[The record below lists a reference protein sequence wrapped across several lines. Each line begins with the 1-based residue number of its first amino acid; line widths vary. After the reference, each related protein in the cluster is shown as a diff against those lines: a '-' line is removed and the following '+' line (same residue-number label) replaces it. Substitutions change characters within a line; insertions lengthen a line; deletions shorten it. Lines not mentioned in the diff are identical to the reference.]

1 MIDKLKVIQ
10 YTLRDTEKY
19 LFGIIKNEWM
29 KDHPH
34 FAYIQKQVLQDIID
48 VNTGLPKE
56 NGKISLKW
64 RTRALDPDN
73 NEISGCLLKLLIS
86 DDP

>member
-19 LFGIIKNEWM
+19 LFGIIKNECM

-34 FAYIQKQVLQDIID
+34 FAYNQKQVLQDIIINLINKQNELSKLID
-48 VNTGLPKE
+48 ELKE
-56 NGKISLKW
+56 
-64 RTRALDPDN
+64 T
-73 NEISGCLLKLLIS
+73 EE
-86 DDP
+86 

>member
-34 FAYIQKQVLQDIID
+34 FAYNQKQVLQGIIINL
-48 VNTGLPKE
+48 VNKQ
-56 NGKISLKW
+56 
-64 RTRALDPDN
+64 
-73 NEISGCLLKLLIS
+73 NELSKLIDELRETE
-86 DDP
+86 

>member
-1 MIDKLKVIQ
+1 MIDKLKTIR

-34 FAYIQKQVLQDIID
+34 IMYNDKQILSDIIANLIKTSEELKVIID
-48 VNTGLPKE
+48 SINIELNKE
-56 NGKISLKW
+56 
-64 RTRALDPDN
+64 
-73 NEISGCLLKLLIS
+73 EE
-86 DDP
+86 

>member
-29 KDHPH
+29 KDHTH
-34 FAYIQKQVLQDIID
+34 FAYNQKQVLQDIIINL
-48 VNTGLPKE
+48 VNKQ
-56 NGKISLKW
+56 
-64 RTRALDPDN
+64 
-73 NEISGCLLKLLIS
+73 NELSKLIDELRETE
-86 DDP
+86 

>member
-29 KDHPH
+29 KDQPH
-34 FAYIQKQVLQDIID
+34 FAYNQKQVLQDIIINL
-48 VNTGLPKE
+48 VNKQ
-56 NGKISLKW
+56 
-64 RTRALDPDN
+64 
-73 NEISGCLLKLLIS
+73 NELSKLIDELRETE
-86 DDP
+86 

>member
-29 KDHPH
+29 KAHPH
-34 FAYIQKQVLQDIID
+34 FAYNQKQVLQDIIINL
-48 VNTGLPKE
+48 VNKQNELSKLIDELKE
-56 NGKISLKW
+56 
-64 RTRALDPDN
+64 T
-73 NEISGCLLKLLIS
+73 EE
-86 DDP
+86 

>member
-10 YTLRDTEKY
+10 FTLRDNEKY

-34 FAYIQKQVLQDIID
+34 FAYNQKQVLQDIIINL
-48 VNTGLPKE
+48 VNKQ
-56 NGKISLKW
+56 
-64 RTRALDPDN
+64 
-73 NEISGCLLKLLIS
+73 NELSKLIDELRETE
-86 DDP
+86 

>member
-1 MIDKLKVIQ
+1 MIAKLKVIQ

-34 FAYIQKQVLQDIID
+34 FAYNQKQVLQDIIINL
-48 VNTGLPKE
+48 VNKQ
-56 NGKISLKW
+56 
-64 RTRALDPDN
+64 
-73 NEISGCLLKLLIS
+73 NELSKLIDELRETE
-86 DDP
+86 

>member
-34 FAYIQKQVLQDIID
+34 FAYNQKQVLAEIIVNLMKKQDELGKLID
-48 VNTGLPKE
+48 ELKE
-56 NGKISLKW
+56 
-64 RTRALDPDN
+64 T
-73 NEISGCLLKLLIS
+73 EE
-86 DDP
+86 

>member
-19 LFGIIKNEWM
+19 LFGIIKNELM

-34 FAYIQKQVLQDIID
+34 FAYNQKQVLQDIIINL
-48 VNTGLPKE
+48 VNKQ
-56 NGKISLKW
+56 
-64 RTRALDPDN
+64 
-73 NEISGCLLKLLIS
+73 NELSKLIDELRETE
-86 DDP
+86 

>member
-29 KDHPH
+29 KEYTYLGICRFLVCFIDHQLFDH
-34 FAYIQKQVLQDIID
+34 
-48 VNTGLPKE
+48 
-56 NGKISLKW
+56 
-64 RTRALDPDN
+64 LDRSILE
-73 NEISGCLLKLLIS
+73 EISIDQLDVAVSALEDDHANNAAVLLMS
-86 DDP
+86 D

>member
-1 MIDKLKVIQ
+1 MIDKLKLIQ

-34 FAYIQKQVLQDIID
+34 FAYNQKQVLQDIIINL
-48 VNTGLPKE
+48 VNKQNELSKLIDELKE
-56 NGKISLKW
+56 
-64 RTRALDPDN
+64 T
-73 NEISGCLLKLLIS
+73 EE
-86 DDP
+86 

>member
-34 FAYIQKQVLQDIID
+34 FAYNQKQVLQD
-48 VNTGLPKE
+48 GKE
-56 NGKISLKW
+56 
-64 RTRALDPDN
+64 TDQTTD
-73 NEISGCLLKLLIS
+73 S
-86 DDP
+86 DEQSETSDTD